1 MQLLIL
7 ILSINRLLLYMI
19 YKILLSHH
27 LLYLRII
34 VPVMYHFVP
43 NIISSLLLTNTR
55 KLQKL
60 DIINFC
66 LRYIPYSIK
75 SNSLSPFQSNK
86 ASGSGAIVNPDN
98 CIDDQSINSHNCKRV
113 NLMIIIFPTVYQPTK
128 SDNCI
133 ANNHYL
139 FNSLIFNLYYIQ
151 ILLQVIYYN
160 LS

>member
-1 MQLLIL
+1 
-7 ILSINRLLLYMI
+7 MI

-27 LLYLRII
+27 LLYLRIML
-34 VPVMYHFVP
+34 PLMYHFVP
-43 NIISSLLLTNTR
+43 NVISSLLLTNKR

-66 LRYIPYSIK
+66 LRYISYSIK
-75 SNSLSPFQSNK
+75 SNSLSPIQSNE
-86 ASGSGAIVNPDN
+86 ASESGAIVIPDN
-98 CIDDQSINSHNCKRV
+98 CIDEQSINSHNCKRV
-113 NLMIIIFPTVYQPTK
+113 NLIIIFPTVYQPTK